1 MRPVGKNRSPI
12 HPHTNEIQFE
22 RVAGNVGDP
31 KVEKMLP
38 QLSRNI
44 FDGWMWMSVTLK
56 SVFDVITLKRYL
68 PFRWETSVQWINIP
82 GASDWLTD
90 CRWLFS
96 SKVSC
101 SNYFWKEIDLPH
113 HICLGREKENW
124 CAIVQPRYLLRSQP
138 LPIWLIDLITP
149 LPSALPPV
157 HLNRSI
163 HGCLN
168 ELEPYSDRRMSHK
181 CITSL

>member
-1 MRPVGKNRSPI
+1 
-12 HPHTNEIQFE
+12 
-22 RVAGNVGDP
+22 
-31 KVEKMLP
+31 
-38 QLSRNI
+38 
-44 FDGWMWMSVTLK
+44 MWMSVTLK

-113 HICLGREKENW
+113 HMCLGREKENW

-149 LPSALPPV
+149 LPSSLP
-157 HLNRSI
+157 RSI
-163 HGCLN
+163 STGLFMFVLMSLSLTRIDEWVINASRRCNLLLSILFLLMN
-168 ELEPYSDRRMSHK
+168 EEQQ
-181 CITSL
+181 